1 MTHADSSNKHR
12 HRDLLLTKASLE
24 KTEKKLQDTRRE
36 LLQERENL
44 RILLKRS
51 LVHRRKTQQ
60 PIFVDARPKKESR
73 LAQQSHK
80 MNEQSTHEV
89 RVSFSSSLTAVSRLS
104 YEAANSGASTMSCC
118 KNTTSE
124 TSFSIGTSSVV
135 QSIIGLADV
144 RSPLRRRHLRHVDK
158 VIPLHIMSEHAGK
171 PTTFSEVFQP
181 IVLSGRHLLSKTLA
195 PLVPCKM
202 PLVGHNYASDL
213 GRTPPS
219 DSAKLRIASPSGH
232 TQCHLQAR
240 SERAFHLPSIARHAK
255 HAMDF
260 QSTKVASPTMQKV
273 MTRSPRAFHLP
284 TAARHA
290 TNVMDLRR
298 F

>member
-1 MTHADSSNKHR
+1 
-12 HRDLLLTKASLE
+12 
-24 KTEKKLQDTRRE
+24 
-36 LLQERENL
+36 
-44 RILLKRS
+44 
-51 LVHRRKTQQ
+51 
-60 PIFVDARPKKESR
+60 
-73 LAQQSHK
+73 
-80 MNEQSTHEV
+80 
-89 RVSFSSSLTAVSRLS
+89 
-104 YEAANSGASTMSCC
+104 MSCC

-124 TSFSIGTSSVV
+124 TSFSIGTSSVA

-144 RSPLRRRHLRHVDK
+144 RSPLRRRHLLRVDK
-158 VIPLHIMSEHAGK
+158 VIPLHIMSAHAGK

-181 IVLSGRHLLSKTLA
+181 IVLSGRHLLSRT
-195 PLVPCKM
+195 
-202 PLVGHNYASDL
+202 GHNDASDL

-219 DSAKLRIASPSGH
+219 DSPKLRIASPSGH

-255 HAMDF
+255 NAMDF
-260 QSTKVASPTMQKV
+260 QSTKVASPTIQKV

-290 TNVMDLRR
+290 TNVMDIRR